1 MVIKNRTT
9 NVSFGPRHYA
19 APGSNGETYDVIHE
33 HDDMWTCTCAYFEKR
48 IRHPV
53 ADLKYGCKHMRNAAN
68 GDYGKPRVRA
78 SVRLRPTVRRVTVSD
93 EMRDLSDSLSV

>member
-1 MVIKNRTT
+1 MTIRNCRT

-19 APGSNGETYDVIHE
+19 APGSNGETYDVIRE
-33 HDDMWTCTCAYFEKR
+33 HDDMWTCTCAHFEKR

-53 ADLKYGCKHMRNAAN
+53 ADLKFGCKHMRAAAN

-78 SVRLRPTVRRVTVSD
+78 SVRPRPTVRRVTVT
-93 EMRDLSDSLSV
+93 EAMRERMDLLDV